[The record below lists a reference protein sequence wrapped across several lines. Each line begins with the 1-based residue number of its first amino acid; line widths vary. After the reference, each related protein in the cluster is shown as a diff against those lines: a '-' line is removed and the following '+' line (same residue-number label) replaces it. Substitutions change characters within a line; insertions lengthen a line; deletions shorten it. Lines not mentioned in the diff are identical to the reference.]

1 MKTKDLSVWIQQ
13 NDKLLESEK
22 IHNLAAWVNVL
33 MVFQSLLVDLETKF
47 PPSYFKTKGFRI

>member
-33 MVFQSLLVDLETKF
+33 MVFQSLLVDLETKI
-47 PPSYFKTKGFRI
+47 PSFVF

>member
-22 IHNLAAWVNVL
+22 IHKLAAWVNVL
-33 MVFQSLLVDLETKF
+33 MMFQSFLEDPETKF